1 MTGLD
6 SNHPN
11 VFVIFGGT
19 GDLTYRKLLPAFYD
33 LVLQGV
39 FDANNLK
46 IVIIGRRDYNSQT
59 FLERALT
66 GIEANARFKK
76 EDLEAKQKLSQ
87 MVSYYKMDYHD
98 LASYAGLREYLSSLF
113 ETAVRY
119 QFYLAV
125 APSSFSIITEKLRLS
140 HILED
145 VSAKQLLIEKP
156 FGNDLQSAID
166 INAMILKSFKED
178 EIYRIDHYL
187 AKEMII
193 NIMTIRFGNQVFESL
208 WKYGEIDNIQITAT
222 ETIGVEDRGSY
233 YDHSGALE
241 DMVQSHLL
249 QVLTLLMMKEPTDDS
264 PEAIHT
270 AQTEVLKNLELF
282 DTIENS
288 YIRGQ
293 YVSDGKV
300 NSYRDEERVDPQSST
315 ETYAAVEFRYNK
327 EPFKDVP
334 IYVRTGKRMDKA
346 GTYVAVQFKPSK
358 MYDGRELDP
367 NVLIIRI
374 GPDEGIYLRVN
385 IKKPGITSE
394 VQPIKMDF
402 CQSCILENRYNTP
415 QAYERLLRMALEQD
429 HTLFASWDFA
439 NISWEIIDAIQ
450 KRAVNNPLYEY
461 EVFSSGPDAADEMLE
476 RNGHY
481 WINDTVYGETFKF

>member
-1 MTGLD
+1 MT
-6 SNHPN
+6 SRVP
-11 VFVIFGGT
+11 
-19 GDLTYRKLLPAFYD
+19 LTSMR
-33 LVLQGV
+33 
-39 FDANNLK
+39 
-46 IVIIGRRDYNSQT
+46 
-59 FLERALT
+59 
-66 GIEANARFKK
+66 
-76 EDLEAKQKLSQ
+76 
-87 MVSYYKMDYHD
+87 
-98 LASYAGLREYLSSLF
+98 
-113 ETAVRY
+113 
-119 QFYLAV
+119 
-125 APSSFSIITEKLRLS
+125 
-140 HILED
+140 
-145 VSAKQLLIEKP
+145 
-156 FGNDLQSAID
+156 
-166 INAMILKSFKED
+166 MILKSFKED

-334 IYVRTGKRMDKA
+334 YLCK
-346 GTYVAVQFKPSK
+346 
-358 MYDGRELDP
+358 DG
-367 NVLIIRI
+367 
-374 GPDEGIYLRVN
+374 
-385 IKKPGITSE
+385 
-394 VQPIKMDF
+394 
-402 CQSCILENRYNTP
+402 
-415 QAYERLLRMALEQD
+415 
-429 HTLFASWDFA
+429 
-439 NISWEIIDAIQ
+439 
-450 KRAVNNPLYEY
+450 
-461 EVFSSGPDAADEMLE
+461 
-476 RNGHY
+476 
-481 WINDTVYGETFKF
+481 